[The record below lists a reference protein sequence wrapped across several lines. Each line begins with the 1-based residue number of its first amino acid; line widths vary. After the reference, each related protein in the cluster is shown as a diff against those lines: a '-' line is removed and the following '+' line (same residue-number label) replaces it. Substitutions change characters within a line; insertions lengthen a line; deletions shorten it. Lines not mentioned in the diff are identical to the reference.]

1 MVAQTQTDL
10 LRNGIETPASA
21 IENGLRVTQMLH
33 EHLPGVVA
41 IERRAYSYP
50 WSQRVFS
57 DCLTAGYS
65 CHLLW
70 CDDRLVGYS
79 LVAIAVG
86 EAHLLNIC
94 IDPDCQGKGYASR
107 FLSTVM
113 SIAAQLGAH
122 RVFLEVRPSNGA
134 GLALYRKFNFARIG
148 LRKRYYRA
156 ADGREDAVVL
166 ARDLSSHG
174 LD

>member
-1 MVAQTQTDL
+1 
-10 LRNGIETPASA
+10 
-21 IENGLRVTQMLH
+21 MLWYG
-33 EHLPGVVA
+33 E
-41 IERRAYSYP
+41 
-50 WSQRVFS
+50 
-57 DCLTAGYS
+57 
-65 CHLLW
+65 
-70 CDDRLVGYS
+70 RLVGYS

-122 RVFLEVRPSNGA
+122 RVFLEVRPSNVA